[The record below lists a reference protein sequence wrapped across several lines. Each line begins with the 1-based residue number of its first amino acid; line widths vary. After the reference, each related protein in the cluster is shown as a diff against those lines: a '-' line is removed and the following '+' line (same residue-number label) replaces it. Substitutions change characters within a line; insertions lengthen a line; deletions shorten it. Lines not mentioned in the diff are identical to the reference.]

1 MDKQQKPNK
10 ITKKMV
16 ENMSQQ
22 LHEKNIERMKKNL
35 EKNYDTYVYEKITDH
50 MLRYHKFDIHI
61 LEKNI
66 NNLSLKTLLYTQTL
80 TAEFCVKYILD
91 EKYASCIEDIYID
104 FGDVL
109 NAQPHISKQDL
120 LQAIHKLQ

>member
-1 MDKQQKPNK
+1 MDKQQKTNK
-10 ITKKMV
+10 VTKKMV

-35 EKNYDTYVYEKITDH
+35 ERNDNTYIYEKINDH
-50 MLRYHKFDIHI
+50 MLRNHKFDIHI

-91 EKYASCIEDIYID
+91 QKYASCVEDTYID
-104 FGDVL
+104 IGDVL
-109 NAQPHISKQDL
+109 NAQPHIT
-120 LQAIHKLQ
+120 KLQLLLAIAVA

>member
-1 MDKQQKPNK
+1 MDKQEKPNK

-22 LHEKNIERMKKNL
+22 LHEKNIERMKQNL
-35 EKNYDTYVYEKITDH
+35 GRTDDTYIYEKINDH
-50 MLRYHKFDIHI
+50 MLRYHKFDIHT

-91 EKYASCIEDIYID
+91 EKYASCVEDTYID
-104 FGDVL
+104 MGDVL
-109 NAQPHISKQDL
+109 NAQPHITKLGL
-120 LQAIHKLQ
+120 LLAISLS

>member
-1 MDKQQKPNK
+1 MDKQQKTNK
-10 ITKKMV
+10 VTKKMV

-35 EKNYDTYVYEKITDH
+35 GRNNHTYVYEKINDH
-50 MLRYHKFDIHI
+50 MLRNHKFDIYT

-80 TAEFCVKYILD
+80 TAEFCIKYILD
-91 EKYASCIEDIYID
+91 QKYASCVEDTYID
-104 FGDVL
+104 IGDVL
-109 NAQPHISKQDL
+109 NAQPHITKQDL

>member
-1 MDKQQKPNK
+1 MDKQENPTK

-22 LHEKNIERMKKNL
+22 LHEKNIERMKKKL
-35 EKNYDTYVYEKITDH
+35 EQNDYSYEKIDDH
-50 MLRYHKFDIHI
+50 MLSYNKFDIHI

-80 TAEFCVKYILD
+80 TAEFCAKYILD
-91 EKYASCIEDIYID
+91 KKYASCVEDKFID
-104 FGDVL
+104 VGDVL
-109 NAQPHISKQDL
+109 NAQPHITKLGL
-120 LQAIHKLQ
+120 LLAISLS

>member
-1 MDKQQKPNK
+1 MDKKQKPIK

-22 LHEKNIERMKKNL
+22 LHEKNIERMKKKL
-35 EKNYDTYVYEKITDH
+35 EKKDYNYEKIDDH
-50 MLRYHKFDIHI
+50 MLSYNKFDIHI

-80 TAEFCVKYILD
+80 TAEFCAKYILD
-91 EKYASCIEDIYID
+91 KRYASCVEDKFID
-104 FGDVL
+104 VGDVL
-109 NAQPHISKQDL
+109 NAQPHITKLAL
-120 LQAIHKLQ
+120 LLAMSLS

>member
-1 MDKQQKPNK
+1 MDKQEKPNK

-22 LHEKNIERMKKNL
+22 LHEKNIERMKQNL
-35 EKNYDTYVYEKITDH
+35 GRTDDTYIYEKINDH

-91 EKYASCIEDIYID
+91 EKYASCVEDTYID
-104 FGDVL
+104 MGDVL
-109 NAQPHISKQDL
+109 NAQPHITKLGL
-120 LQAIHKLQ
+120 LLAISLS

>member
-1 MDKQQKPNK
+1 MEKQEKPIK

-22 LHEKNIERMKKNL
+22 LHEKNIERMKKKL
-35 EKNYDTYVYEKITDH
+35 EKNDCNYEKIDDH
-50 MLRYHKFDIHI
+50 MLSYNKFDIHI

-80 TAEFCVKYILD
+80 TAEFCAKYILD
-91 EKYASCIEDIYID
+91 KRYASCVEDKFID
-104 FGDVL
+104 VSDVL
-109 NAQPHISKQDL
+109 NAQPHITKLAL
-120 LQAIHKLQ
+120 LLAMSLS